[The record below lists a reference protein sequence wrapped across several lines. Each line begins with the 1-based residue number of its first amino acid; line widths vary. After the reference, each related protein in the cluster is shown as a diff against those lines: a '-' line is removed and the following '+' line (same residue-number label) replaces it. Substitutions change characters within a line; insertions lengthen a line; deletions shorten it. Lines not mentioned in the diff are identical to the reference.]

1 MGDYTNM
8 SNYYDLIMQSGYYDY
23 EKIVD
28 HLIQFRPFNNV
39 LEIGCG
45 TGLILEELSKRLPDL
60 EIVGFDLT
68 PAMLDIA
75 HQRLDA
81 HANIRLREQNV
92 TSLQMD
98 QTFDL
103 AFSYGGVWYFVVDG
117 VNEPFMVSHIAE
129 AAPNQQGIEHVSTH
143 IVQGGKLLL
152 GVQGPHHDYAS
163 PISNGMIYSQKI
175 EPRDHGFTK
184 HYYLADGDQRLM
196 SQTIEYRTYGF
207 EEALGLLR
215 DHGFH
220 HMPENSGSQFM
231 AFQKS

>member
-23 EKIVD
+23 AKIADSLVK
-28 HLIQFRPFNNV
+28 FAPFNNI

-45 TGLILEELSKRLPDL
+45 TGLILEQLTKRQPNVD
-60 EIVGFDLT
+60 IVGFDLT

-75 HQRLDA
+75 GDRLA
-81 HANIRLREQNV
+81 SHPHIHLFQQNV
-92 TSLQMD
+92 TTLNLG

-117 VNEPFMVSHIAE
+117 VNEAFMVSHIADDV
-129 AAPNQQGIEHVSTH
+129 PNHQGLERVAQHV
-143 IVQGGKLLL
+143 VQGGRLLL
-152 GVQGPHHDYAS
+152 GIQGPHHDYEN

-175 EPRDHGFTK
+175 EVSPHGFIK

-196 SQTIEYRTYGF
+196 AQTIDYRTYSLTQALALLAEYGF
-207 EEALGLLR
+207 IHEPSES
-215 DHGFH
+215 DH
-220 HMPENSGSQFM
+220 QFM
-231 AFQKS
+231 IFKKS